1 MHRSRKSQCAR
12 LESTWL
18 ESKPKRLGKGSS
30 MRVATLLLL
39 EMGAVSLGR
48 PREKVFGV
56 LYSNESRE
64 RR

>member
-1 MHRSRKSQCAR
+1 

-48 PREKVFGV
+48 PVFGV